1 MLNQYA
7 PRIRRLA
14 LEGGWIVAGQAASV
28 VGSLM
33 LIRVL
38 TAHLNPT
45 QYGQLALGLTVA
57 TLVSQLVMGGVI
69 NAIGR
74 FFAVAAAQQTLS
86 VYLRASRQLMLQG
99 TLAVLVIVVGVV
111 VGLIGWNANQWIPI
125 SLAALF
131 FSVLSSYNAALSG
144 IQNAAR
150 QRAIVALH
158 SGLDAWLKILL
169 SWIVLHYWGAS
180 GTAVVL
186 AYGFSALLV
195 TGSQLRMLRRVMPAD
210 QQVFNPV
217 DLAAWR
223 SRMWRYSWPFASWG
237 IFTWLQLVSDRW
249 ALEVFA
255 STEDVGFYT
264 VLFQIGMTPITIAAT
279 ATMSF
284 LGPILYGRSGDAQ
297 DAARNTNVRQ
307 ITLKVTWVTLSLTL
321 LGFLIAFWLHSWVF
335 RCIVDAKYGSAS
347 YLLPWMVLAG
357 GVVATGQ
364 ILALKL
370 MSDMKPGAMAQA
382 KIVTALVGVGLNALG
397 AAYAGLVGV
406 VAAQLV
412 FSFVYLAWMV
422 RLAFHAKSTIKP

>member
-1 MLNQYA
+1 MLNQHA
-7 PRIRRLA
+7 SRIRRLA
-14 LEGGWIVAGQAASV
+14 LEGGWIVLGQVSAV
-28 VGSLM
+28 LGSLM

-38 TAHLNPT
+38 TVHLSPT

-57 TLVSQLVMGGVI
+57 TLVSQLVMGGLI

-74 FFAVAAAQQTLS
+74 FFVVANEQQTVS
-86 VYLRASRQLMLQG
+86 VYLRAGRQLMLQG
-99 TLAVLVIVVGVV
+99 TLAVLVIVLGTVG
-111 VGLIGWNANQWIPI
+111 GLVAWNASQWIPI

-150 QRAIVALH
+150 QRAIVAMH

-169 SWIVLHYWGAS
+169 SWIVLQYWGAN
-180 GTAVVL
+180 GTVVVV

-195 TGSQLRMLRRVMPAD
+195 TVSQLHMLRRVMPTHT
-210 QQVFNPV
+210 QIFNPA

-223 SRMWRYSWPFASWG
+223 MRMWRYAWPFASWG
-237 IFTWLQLVSDRW
+237 LFTWLQLVSDRW

-255 STEDVGFYT
+255 STQEVGFYT
-264 VLFQIGMTPITIAAT
+264 VLFQIGMTPITLAAT
-279 ATMSF
+279 AAMSF

-297 DAARNTNVRQ
+297 DVARNSNVRQ
-307 ITLKVTWVTLSLTL
+307 IALKITWVALSLAL
-321 LGFLIAFWLHSWVF
+321 LGFVLAYWLHSWVF
-335 RCIVDAKYGSAS
+335 LCIVDAQYGAVS

-370 MSDMKPGAMAQA
+370 MSDMKPGMMSQA
-382 KIVTALVGVGLNALG
+382 KIVTALLGVGLNVLG

-406 VAAQLV
+406 VAAQVV
-412 FSFVYLAWMV
+412 FSFVFLAWMV
-422 RLAFHAKSTIKP
+422 RLAFHAESTIKS